1 MKRFYF
7 GSLRSRLIVLVFLAV
22 LPALGLILFTASE
35 ERRAAAAEV
44 QDDAL
49 RIARLASSAQERL
62 IEGARQL
69 LIMMAHLPAVSEDD
83 PNEATRLLASVHEEY
98 PLYTILSVH
107 ELNGLIFAASL
118 PTPPGV
124 DVSDRAYFRRALETR
139 QFAMGDYVI
148 GRTTGKPTVHFAYP
162 VLDTRGTLHR
172 IAMVGLDLTWLEKL
186 AAEAELPEGA
196 VLQVMDSEGTILVR
210 WPDPER
216 WRGKSLKDL
225 PFAKRIMA
233 AKEGTFEEDGP
244 DSVRRLYVFTTL
256 KGAEGAGL
264 VRVIIGIPTK
274 LAFAEADRFLK
285 RNLTLLGIV
294 TLLAIAAAWVG
305 GDVLVLRRVRALL
318 DATRQVEAGNLA
330 ARTHVRYGSDEV
342 GKLAHAFD
350 QMAEMLQTR
359 AAERDRAID
368 ELRHLNEVLEQRVT
382 ERTIQL
388 QQRNRELQGDLE
400 LAREFQLGLLPNGY
414 PPFAGSSNG
423 KATSLHFCHRYQPSG
438 EVGGDFFDVLPL
450 SDNQAGIFVCDVMG
464 HGIRA
469 ALVTAILRGLVAEL
483 KPQAL
488 DTARFV
494 AAINHSLTEVLRGGD
509 EILFA
514 TALYMVADI
523 GSGRLMSTNAGH
535 PRPLHIRR
543 SQGVVEPIL
552 FRKGASGPAL
562 GIFPGYPFL
571 SEECPLTPG
580 DAILA
585 FTDGVT
591 EITAPNGELFGEE
604 RLREAVRRRVDL
616 PIEDILDQILGE
628 MRAFSAT
635 ATFEDDVCLVGIEA
649 SWATGG
655 VTFDI
660 DFAE

>member
-1 MKRFYF
+1 
-7 GSLRSRLIVLVFLAV
+7 
-22 LPALGLILFTASE
+22 
-35 ERRAAAAEV
+35 
-44 QDDAL
+44 
-49 RIARLASSAQERL
+49 
-62 IEGARQL
+62 
-69 LIMMAHLPAVSEDD
+69 
-83 PNEATRLLASVHEEY
+83 
-98 PLYTILSVH
+98 
-107 ELNGLIFAASL
+107 
-118 PTPPGV
+118 
-124 DVSDRAYFRRALETR
+124 VSDRAYFRRVVETR

-162 VLDTRGTLHR
+162 VLDTRGTTRR
-172 IAMVGLDLTWLEKL
+172 IVMVGLDLAWLEKL
-186 AAEAELPEGA
+186 AAEAELQEGA

-216 WRGKSLKDL
+216 WRGKSIKDL

-244 DSVRRLYVFTTL
+244 DGVRGLYAFTTL
-256 KGAEGAGL
+256 KGAQGAGL

-285 RNLTLLGIV
+285 RSLTLLGIV

-330 ARTHVRYGSDEV
+330 ARTRVRYASDEV

-359 AAERDRAID
+359 GAERDRAID
-368 ELRHLNEVLEQRVT
+368 ELRHLNNVLEQRVT
-382 ERTIQL
+382 ERTIEL
-388 QQRNRELQGDLE
+388 QQRNRELQADLE

-414 PPFAGSSNG
+414 PTFAGSSNG

-438 EVGGDFFDVLPL
+438 EVGGDFFDILPL
-450 SDNQAGIFVCDVMG
+450 SDRQAGIFLCDVMG

-483 KPQAL
+483 KPEAL

-494 AAINHSLTEVLRGGD
+494 AAINHSLADVLRGGD

-523 GSGRLMSTNAGH
+523 GGGRLMSTNAGH

-562 GIFPGYPFL
+562 GIFPEYPFL
-571 SEECPLTPG
+571 SEECPLAPG

-616 PIEDILDQILGE
+616 PMEDILDQILRE

-635 ATFEDDVCLVGIEA
+635 TTFQDDVCLVAVEEH
-649 SWATGG
+649 WATEGI
-655 VTFDI
+655 TY
-660 DFAE
+660 

>member
-7 GSLRSRLIVLVFLAV
+7 GSLRSRLIVLVLLAV

-83 PNEATRLLASVHEEY
+83 PNEATRLLASVHKEY

-107 ELNGLIFAASL
+107 ELNGLTFAASL

-210 WPDPER
+210 WPDPEK

-233 AKEGTFEEDGP
+233 AKEEGTFEEDGP
-244 DSVRRLYVFTTL
+244 DSVRRLYIFTTL

-285 RNLTLLGIV
+285 RNLAFLGIV
-294 TLLAIAAAWVG
+294 TLLAIAAAWIG

-350 QMAEMLQTR
+350 QMAGMLQTR

-382 ERTIQL
+382 ERTIEL

-488 DTARFV
+488 DTGRFV

-523 GSGRLMSTNAGH
+523 GRGRLMSTNAGH

-562 GIFPGYPFL
+562 GIFPGYPFV
-571 SEECPLTPG
+571 SDECPLTPG

-604 RLREAVRRRVDL
+604 RLREAVRRRIDL
-616 PIEDILDQILGE
+616 PVEEILEQILRE

-655 VTFDI
+655 VTYRH
-660 DFAE
+660 